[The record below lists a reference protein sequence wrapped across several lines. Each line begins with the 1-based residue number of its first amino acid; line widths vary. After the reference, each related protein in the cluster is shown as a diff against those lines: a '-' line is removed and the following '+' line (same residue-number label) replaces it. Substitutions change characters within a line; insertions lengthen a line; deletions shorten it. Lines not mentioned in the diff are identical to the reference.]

1 MTKRNYSYLTKREDI
16 TEELKLIEGS
26 DTDFITPSGNIYKE
40 VYSDDKRFL
49 LHKKAKL
56 HKKANVNDTN
66 GYVYCGITY
75 KNEDGTHRNVSKR
88 VHRLVAESYIDN
100 PNNYSVVGH
109 KNNIKHDNRVDNLYW
124 TTISENTQKAFDD
137 GLITNDSGFMDS
149 QSNPVGVFDHEK
161 RIIRIYG
168 SHRAC
173 SKDLGITMSTIARRL
188 KDPNKPT
195 RKFKRYDI
203 INVNQKNDDEE
214 NL

>member
-16 TEELKLIEGS
+16 TEELKLIKGS

-49 LHKKAKL
+49 LHKKA
-56 HKKANVNDTN
+56 NVNNTN

-75 KNEDGTHRNVSKR
+75 KNEDGSHRNVIKR

-173 SKDLGITMSTIARRL
+173 SNDLGMSMGTIARRL

-203 INVNQKNDDEE
+203 INVNQKYDDEE